1 MITVSKIAGFCN
13 GVKNAF
19 NTSIEL
25 SKKHD
30 DLYMVGELV
39 HNESVVQKLEENN
52 IKLISQLDAE
62 KLDHGTAII
71 KAGGVRK
78 GLVEDLKAKGVEVYD
93 LTCPVVKKIHDIIS
107 QRSELGED
115 IILIGNPNHDEVQAS
130 ITYASGKITV
140 VPADKLD
147 SISIGENP
155 TAIVFQTTILPEIVE
170 KVDNLSKLSPNF
182 KEKSFVIYNTVCYTT
197 TKQQRDVCTLAQ
209 KNDTIIVIG
218 DKRSSNTKHL
228 FEVAKNINKNTYF
241 VDGKSGLDEIKNLKE
256 SNSIA
261 ITAGASTPPWLIEEV
276 LQSMSEKIKKTAEA
290 KVEETTSKVET
301 TENLTME
308 DLLAS
313 ESSGRYVNYRP
324 GSRVT
329 CTVIRATDDG
339 IYVDIGGKKDGFVD
353 KTNASMDDTYNKADY
368 KKGDKFTA
376 VILDV
381 KEYVNLSK
389 KAIDEKA
396 AADEKYRAGL
406 EGQFDLKIDEVEKDK
421 GLRGKFGPYSIF
433 VPASQI
439 KSGYVRNLD
448 DYLGKTLK
456 VELLPLKKKKKV
468 VAEDGT
474 ETVEEVEE
482 KLPAKLPRSLVASA
496 RIIIEKEKKEKEDL
510 FWNNIHVHD
519 IVTGK
524 VKRYTE
530 FGAFVNV
537 RGYDCLAHVS
547 ELSWNKITDP
557 SKVIELNKEYDFVVL
572 KVDRESGKISLGYKQ
587 LQKKPYELAAEQYP
601 VGTIIKGTVE
611 RIFPYG
617 AFISIADGVDGL
629 VHVSQIS
636 HNWIKDA
643 NEALKVGEEVEAK
656 IIGFDD
662 NRITLSIKELL
673 PEPEVKEEAP
683 AAEEEAA
690 EKKPA
695 KSRSKKFEERAEGA
709 TAKKPRAK
717 KEEKE
722 EEPKQWVSGSSSAS
736 FGDLLKGLDLKVEEE
751 EKAEKATK
759 KKK

>member
-13 GVKNAF
+13 GVKSAF
-19 NTSIEL
+19 TKSIEL
-25 SKKHD
+25 SKSNN

-39 HNESVVQKLEENN
+39 HNESVVEKLKENN
-52 IKLISQLDAE
+52 IKLISQDEAE
-62 KLDHGTAII
+62 KLTYGTAII
-71 KAGGVRK
+71 KAGGVKK
-78 GLVEDLKAKGVEVYD
+78 GLIETLKKNGVEVYD
-93 LTCPVVKKIHDIIS
+93 LTCPVVKKIHDLIEE
-107 QRSELGED
+107 RSSLGED
-115 IILIGNPNHDEVQAS
+115 IIVIGNPNHDEVEAS
-130 ITYASGKITV
+130 ITYATSKISV
-140 VPADKLD
+140 VKPDEIENIK
-147 SISIGENP
+147 IGEKP
-155 TAIVFQTTILPEIVE
+155 AAILFQTTVLPEIVE
-170 KVDNLSKLSPNF
+170 KMDNFAKLSPNF
-182 KEKSFVIYNTVCYTT
+182 MGKSFVIYNTICYTT
-197 TKQQRDVCTLAQ
+197 TKQQRDVCALAQ
-209 KNDTIIVIG
+209 ANDTVIVIG

-241 VDGKSGLDEIKNLKE
+241 VDGKSGLDEIKIKE

-290 KVEETTSKVET
+290 KVEETTSKVE
-301 TENLTME
+301 ENKQPTMDE
-308 DLLAS
+308 LLAS
-313 ESSGRYVNYRP
+313 ESSGRYVNYKP

-329 CTVIRATDDG
+329 CTVIGANDDG
-339 IYVDIGGKKDGFVD
+339 IFVDIGGKKDGFVD
-353 KTNASMDDTYNKADY
+353 KTNTSIDGTYNKADY

-376 VILDV
+376 VIMDV
-381 KEYVNLSK
+381 KEFVNLSK
-389 KAIDEKA
+389 KAVDEKNA
-396 AADEKYRAGL
+396 ANEKYREGL
-406 EGQFDLKIDEVEKDK
+406 EGAFDLKIDEVEKDK
-421 GLRGKFGPYSIF
+421 GLRGKYGPYSVF

-439 KSGYVRNLD
+439 KMGYVRNLE
-448 DYLGKTLK
+448 DYVGKTLK
-456 VELLPLKKKKKV
+456 VELLPLKKAKKDEEG
-468 VAEDGT
+468 AEEEPA
-474 ETVEEVEE
+474 ET

-496 RIIIEKEKKEKEDL
+496 RVIIEREKKEKEDL

-547 ELSWNKITDP
+547 ELSWNKITDA
-557 SKVIELNKEYDFVVL
+557 SKVLELNKEYDFVVL
-572 KVDRESGKISLGYKQ
+572 KVDRDTGKISLGYKQ

-617 AFISIADGVDGL
+617 AFISISDGVDGL

-636 HNWIKDA
+636 HTWIKDA
-643 NEALKVGEEVEAK
+643 NEALKVGQEVEAK

-683 AAEEEAA
+683 AEGEEAPA

-709 TAKKPRAK
+709 AAPKKSRAK
-717 KEEKE
+717 KEDKE
-722 EEPKQWVSGSSSAS
+722 EEPKQWVSGSANAT
-736 FGDLLKGLDLKVEEE
+736 FGDLLKGLDIKVSD
-751 EKAEKATK
+751 KDNK
-759 KKK
+759 

>member
-13 GVKNAF
+13 GVKNAY
-19 NTSIEL
+19 TKSIEL
-25 SKKHD
+25 AKSNN

-39 HNESVVQKLEENN
+39 HNESVVAKLKDNN
-52 IKLISQLDAE
+52 ITLISQDDAE
-62 KLDHGTAII
+62 KLTHGTAII

-78 GLVEDLKAKGVEVYD
+78 GLIETLKSNGVEVYD
-93 LTCPVVKKIHDIIS
+93 LTCPVVKKIHDLIS
-107 QRSELGED
+107 ERSALGED
-115 IILIGNPNHDEVQAS
+115 IILIGNPNHDEVEAS
-130 ITYASGKITV
+130 ITYASGKISV
-140 VPADKLD
+140 VKPDEIENIK
-147 SISIGENP
+147 IGENP
-155 TAIVFQTTILPEIVE
+155 TAILFQTTILPEIVE
-170 KVDNLSKLSPNF
+170 KMDNFAKLSPNF
-182 KEKSFVIYNTVCYTT
+182 MGKSFVIYNTICYTT
-197 TKQQRDVCTLAQ
+197 TKQQRDVCALAQ
-209 KNDTIIVIG
+209 KNDTVIVIG

-228 FEVAKNINKNTYF
+228 FEVAQNINKNSYF

-290 KVEETTSKVET
+290 KVEETTSKVEK
-301 TENLTME
+301 TENLTMDE
-308 DLLAS
+308 LLAS

-324 GSRVT
+324 GSRVN
-329 CTVIRATDDG
+329 CTVLSANDDG
-339 IYVDIGGKKDGFVD
+339 IFVDIGGKKDGFVD
-353 KTNASMDDTYNKADY
+353 KNNTSIDGTYNKADY

-381 KEYVNLSK
+381 KEFVNLSK
-389 KAIDEKA
+389 KAVDEKA
-396 AADEKYRAGL
+396 AANEKYREGL
-406 EGQFDLKIDEVEKDK
+406 EGAFDLKIDEVEKDK
-421 GLRGKFGPYSIF
+421 GLRGKFGPYSVF

-439 KSGYVRNLD
+439 KLGYVRNLD
-448 DYLGKTLK
+448 DYVGKTLK
-456 VELLPLKKKKKV
+456 VELLPLKKAKKDEEG
-468 VAEDGT
+468 AEAEEA
-474 ETVEEVEE
+474 ET

-496 RIIIEKEKKEKEDL
+496 RVIIEREKKEKEDL

-547 ELSWNKITDP
+547 ELSWNKITDA
-557 SKVIELNKEYDFVVL
+557 SKVLELNKEYDFVVL
-572 KVDRESGKISLGYKQ
+572 KVDRDSGKISLGYKQ

-643 NEALKVGEEVEAK
+643 NEALKVGQEVEAK

-683 AAEEEAA
+683 AEGEEAPA

-709 TAKKPRAK
+709 TAPKKSRAK
-717 KEEKE
+717 KEDKE
-722 EEPKQWVSGSSSAS
+722 EEPKQWVSGSANAT
-736 FGDLLKGLDLKVEEE
+736 FGDLLKGLDIKVSD
-751 EKAEKATK
+751 KDNK
-759 KKK
+759 